1 MNRFE
6 LGKDEHL
13 MKVAEVAEIL
23 NISKAKVY
31 RLIQEGELPAIRI
44 SHAVRVMPY
53 DLNEYAKRAH
63 TAEFEG

>member
-31 RLIQEGELPAIRI
+31 RLIQHGELPAIRI
-44 SHAVRVMPY
+44 SHAVRAVSYTHLTLPTI
-53 DLNEYAKRAH
+53 LLV
-63 TAEFEG
+63 